1 MNYKFGTRSLS
12 NLQGVHPDLQKLMH
26 ASITDAPHDFT
37 ITEGLRS
44 STRQQKLVDEGK
56 STTLR
61 SRHITGHAID
71 LAVIRGGKAIW
82 DIQEYQELALHI
94 KAKAKELGIPI
105 VWGGDWKTFVDAVH
119 YELDRKVYP

>member
-1 MNYKFGTRSLS
+1 MFKFGTRSIS
-12 NLQGVHPDLQKLMH
+12 NLTGVHPDLQKVMY
-26 ASITDAPHDFT
+26 AAITDAPYDFT

-44 STRQQKLVDEGK
+44 PTRQQKLVDEGK

-61 SRHITGHAID
+61 SRHLTGHAID
-71 LAVIRGGKAIW
+71 LAVIRNGKAIW
-82 DIQEYQELALHI
+82 DIQEYQELSLHI
-94 KAKAKELGIPI
+94 KAKAKELEVPL